1 MATIT
6 VEIANET
13 LAREVLAHM
22 GYLPDDEI
30 PDLVSDE
37 EETDEEDEE
46 DASDEEISNIEGT
59 IKYFTEDE
67 QILNYLRAVYL
78 NDDKIQR
85 RSAAKAVMI
94 KLAKEKK
101 DWVPRYPADVQ
112 AEIVA

>member
-30 PDLVSDE
+30 PELVSD

-46 DASDEEISNIEGT
+46 EVSDEEISNIEGT

-78 NDDKIQR
+78 NDEKIQR
-85 RSAAKAVMI
+85 RSAAKAVMV
-94 KLAKEKK
+94 KLGKEKK

-112 AEIVA
+112 AEIAA